1 MFSNN
6 LLAGVSGQGGG
17 YTIDNS
23 LRFNDNDSA
32 YLSRTPASAGNRK
45 TWTWSGWVKRG
56 NIGTFQTIFSNYN
69 GAPSNGHE
77 EFIFLENDTL
87 QISATDNNVTN
98 TYVYVLNQVFRDS
111 SGWYH
116 LVVSTDTTNATASDR
131 VKIYV
136 NGQRITSFTTQ
147 TNPTQDYQTPIN
159 RTTPHDIGAVN
170 FTGGGYYFDG
180 YMADVNFIDGQALTA
195 DDFGEINATTGEW
208 VPKKYSGTY
217 GTNGFYLQFKNGAAL
232 GDDTSGNTNDWTP
245 INLAS
250 TDQMVD
256 TPTNNFAVLNPLDK
270 SAAINLS
277 EGNLKT
283 TLSSPPGVNVIA
295 YGTVGVSSG
304 KWYMETTL
312 NAFSYSGNGAAGI
325 SGMHDGS
332 NRVGAAYSTGSSS
345 WFAFSEGSSTALSFS
360 GSAVGMVM
368 QIAIDLDAG
377 KLWVG
382 KDGVWNGSGDPDT
395 GANPDR
401 TFTPSGTYKMS
412 AEPYRDGTGY
422 WLLTVNAGADSSFA
436 GLKTRQGNT
445 DANGIGDF
453 YYTPPTGYLSLC
465 TDNLP
470 EPAIVDSETQFNV
483 VTYTGDGN
491 TGRAVTGVGF
501 QPDFVWI
508 KRRDGADGHIINDSV
523 RGVAK
528 NLFPFSNIAENTT
541 AYLSSIDVDGFTLD
555 IVANATNASGASY
568 VAWCWKAGGTAVS
581 NTDGSITSQV
591 SANVDAGFSI
601 VGYTGNSTSG
611 ATIGHGLNSA
621 PEVVIA
627 KTRTTTANWH
637 VYTKETG
644 AANVLLLDS
653 TAALYTGNATWWNNT
668 DPNSTVVTLGN
679 GSGTNS
685 SSAMIAYCFHSVE
698 SFSKFGSYVGNG
710 SANGPFVYTGFR
722 PAFVMIKRTD
732 SSDEWAMHDSARPSY
747 NPANLRLLANGSGA
761 ELSTQPID
769 LTANGFKVRS
779 TAPSHNASGG
789 TYIYMAFAEA
799 PFKNAVAR

>member
-195 DDFGEINATTGEW
+195 DDFGEIDATTGEW
-208 VPKKYSGTY
+208 FPKAYEGTY
-217 GTNGFYLQFKNGAAL
+217 GTNGFYLEFKDGAAL

-245 INLAS
+245 TNLAS
-250 TDQMVD
+250 TDQMLD
-256 TPTNNFAVLNPLDK
+256 TPTNNFATLN
-270 SAAINLS
+270 STATTMTLS
-277 EGNLKT
+277 EGNLKET
-283 TLSSPPGVNVIA
+283 TSVTSNWQSAIS
-295 YGTVGVSSG
+295 TIGVSSG
-304 KWYMETTL
+304 KWYFETCAPQAL
-312 NAFSYSGNGAAGI
+312 SDPPYAGI
-325 SGMHDGS
+325 GITTDSNFGARTGS
-332 NRVGAAYSTGSSS
+332 NYLGNSADS
-345 WFAFSEGSSTALSFS
+345 WSYLNPAL
-360 GSAVGMVM
+360 
-368 QIAIDLDAG
+368 
-377 KLWVG
+377 KYT
-382 KDGVWNGSGDPDT
+382 NGSGT
-395 GANPDR
+395 SYGS
-401 TFTPSGTYKMS
+401 TFTNGDVIGCALDMDAGTVTFYKNNVSQGVAFTGLTGTMFCGSTCYTVSGTAS
-412 AEPYRDGTGY
+412 NNINFGQ
-422 WLLTVNAGADSSFA
+422 DSSFA

-445 DANGIGDF
+445 DANGKGDF
-453 YYTPPTGYLSLC
+453 YYTPPAGGYLALC

-470 EPAIVDSETQFNV
+470 APTIEQPETQFNV
-483 VTYTGDGN
+483 VTYTG
-491 TGRAVTGVGF
+491 TGVSHAVTGVGF

-508 KRRDGADGHIINDSV
+508 KNRSSVTSNRLYDVV
-523 RGVAK
+523 RGAGQQLK
-528 NLFPFSNIAENTT
+528 SDTTDAESTT
-541 AYLSSIDVDGFTLD
+541 SGFTSFDSDGFTVTVGTAHNL
-555 IVANATNASGASY
+555 SGDSY

-581 NTDGSITSQV
+581 NTDGSITSPV
-591 SANVDAGFSI
+591 SYTHLTLPTKRI
-601 VGYTGNSTSG
+601 V
-611 ATIGHGLNSA
+611 
-621 PEVVIA
+621 
-627 KTRTTTANWH
+627 
-637 VYTKETG
+637 
-644 AANVLLLDS
+644 
-653 TAALYTGNATWWNNT
+653 
-668 DPNSTVVTLGN
+668 
-679 GSGTNS
+679 
-685 SSAMIAYCFHSVE
+685 
-698 SFSKFGSYVGNG
+698 
-710 SANGPFVYTGFR
+710 
-722 PAFVMIKRTD
+722 
-732 SSDEWAMHDSARPSY
+732 
-747 NPANLRLLANGSGA
+747 
-761 ELSTQPID
+761 
-769 LTANGFKVRS
+769 
-779 TAPSHNASGG
+779 
-789 TYIYMAFAEA
+789 
-799 PFKNAVAR
+799 